1 MTRNDPGLADSKDLA
16 AVGSNSVESR
26 AGGGGP
32 GSGDR
37 LAGGGGGAADRWFS
51 AATVATAA
59 GAVLT
64 FAALVALLAAYAA
77 PAMGRFGVGFLTTTT
92 WDPVFERFGA
102 AHLIYG
108 TLVTSAVALLIAT
121 PLGVGAALFVAE
133 YAPRWL
139 GDPVSFVVELLAVV
153 PSIIY
158 GLWGF
163 FVLAPA
169 MRYTV
174 EPALQR
180 SAGQVPVLGALFAGP
195 ILGRDLLVGGVIL
208 AVMILPTV
216 MAITR
221 EVFRAVPDTQ
231 REGMVA
237 LGATKWEVV
246 RNAVLPYAQ
255 EGIAGAAGLGLAR
268 ALGETMAVTMVVG
281 NSSSAISASL
291 FTPGY
296 TMASAIANQ
305 FTEADKEIYFS
316 AIVEVALALLLVS
329 TLVNLLARVLV
340 WRFVRSV
347 GVDVAV

>member
-1 MTRNDPGLADSKDLA
+1 MGRSDRAFLAATAGLAG
-16 AVGSNSVESR
+16 V
-26 AGGGGP
+26 
-32 GSGDR
+32 
-37 LAGGGGGAADRWFS
+37 
-51 AATVATAA
+51 
-59 GAVLT
+59 AVLLLG
-64 FAALVALLAAYAA
+64 ALVALLLVYAA
-77 PAMGRFGVGFLTTTT
+77 PALERFGLSFLTTTV

-102 AHLIYG
+102 LHFVYG

-139 GDPVSFVVELLAVV
+139 GDPVSFLVELLAVI

-163 FVLAPA
+163 FVLAPF
-169 MRYTV
+169 MRSSV
-174 EPALQR
+174 EPLLQGTLGR
-180 SAGQVPVLGALFAGP
+180 VPAIGALFAGP
-195 ILGRDLLVGGVIL
+195 IFGRDLLIGGVIL
-208 AVMILPTV
+208 SVMILPTI

-231 REGMVA
+231 REGMLA
-237 LGATKWEVV
+237 LGSTKWEVI
-246 RNAVLPYAQ
+246 RDAVLPYAQ
-255 EGIAGAAGLGLAR
+255 GGIAGAAGLGLAR

-281 NSSSAISASL
+281 NSSAAISPSL

-305 FTEADKEIYFS
+305 FTEADKEIYFA

-329 TLVNLLARVLV
+329 TTVNLLSRLLV

-347 GVDVAV
+347 GVDVAA